1 MEDKLKNIYNI
12 TSIYLFLF
20 MDVFQEYLFLKYVYT
35 YMQIYIYIFTKIDIY
50 IVAYL
55 FLEIYR

>member
-35 YMQIYIYIFTKIDIY
+35 YMQIYIYIYKNR
-50 IVAYL
+50 YL
-55 FLEIYR
+55 YSCLFVFGNI